1 VSIRWIPFPRTGTS
15 VEAGKWLCTVK
26 TGHTLSVEILEL
38 DSASWL
44 GSGDWFRHG
53 GEKLSRR
60 EKVVAISYLPDPAT
74 VGEDR

>member
-1 VSIRWIPFPRTGTS
+1 MTIGWIEFPRIGTS

-38 DSASWL
+38 DSNSWL
-44 GSGDWFRHG
+44 GSGDWFRPG

-60 EKVVAISYLPDPAT
+60 ERVIAISHLPEPANA
-74 VGEDR
+74 